1 MAATLKTKLTPGMMI
16 PFFELPSAFGGSVS
30 LWKLRAR
37 KNMVLAFV
45 PNECPICEEFLHT
58 FTSAYYQYE
67 AENTQILAI
76 VRGGE
81 KAASKV
87 QDEVGPPFPI
97 LYDADGRITGEYTDR
112 IPAIF
117 VADKFGE
124 MRRQFIPGPGESLPS
139 QKEILDVVEL
149 INLECPE

>member
-1 MAATLKTKLTPGMMI
+1 MAVTLMTKLTPGKLI

-30 LWKLRAR
+30 LWNLKAK
-37 KNMVLAFV
+37 KNMVLAFI
-45 PNECPICEEFLHT
+45 PNECPICDEFLYT
-58 FTSAYYQYE
+58 LTSAYYQYE
-67 AENTQILAI
+67 TENTQILVI
-76 VRGGE
+76 VCGDE
-81 KAASKV
+81 KAASRI

-112 IPAIF
+112 IPAVF

-124 MRRQFIPGPGESLPS
+124 LRRQFIPGPGESLPS